1 MQARGKQSFRVTGR
15 QGLHKSDASPVTNSN
30 CISLHAGDDEDV
42 PVAGIN
48 ALYEVLSHS
57 ELLNDAEVTA
67 AAATALVCLS
77 RAFDLP
83 LDGGGRYPGLYRLL
97 AHSTPELHSLVRPP
111 FPSYPLN

>member
-1 MQARGKQSFRVTGR
+1 MSG
-15 QGLHKSDASPVTNSN
+15 ASPVTKTNS
-30 CISLHAGDDEDV
+30 ISLHAGDDEDV
-42 PVAGIN
+42 PATGIN

-57 ELLNDAEVTA
+57 DLLDDAEVTA

-97 AHSTPELHSLVRPP
+97 AHSKPELHSLVRPP
-111 FPSYPLN
+111 YPLSSASYISRFTRL